1 MSVLLE
7 ISIGDFLDRLSIL
20 EIKLEKI
27 ADKQKRL
34 NIEKEHRVYLSRL
47 ENAQYPKNEV
57 KQLLN
62 KLREVNLRLWEVED
76 EIRLKEKHRQFDERF
91 IELARSVYKTND
103 LRSKLKRQANE
114 TFGSELVEEKSYQ
127 DY

>member
-103 LRSKLKRQANE
+103 LRAKLKRQANE